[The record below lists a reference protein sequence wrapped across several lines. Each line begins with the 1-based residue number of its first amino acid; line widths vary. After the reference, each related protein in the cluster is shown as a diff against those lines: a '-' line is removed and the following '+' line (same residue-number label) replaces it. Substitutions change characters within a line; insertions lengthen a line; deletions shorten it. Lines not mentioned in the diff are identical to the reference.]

1 MELKTIYRINSI
13 KSEKSK
19 ITAAIS
25 FDMKHKVFDGHF
37 PGNPIVPGV
46 VQVQI
51 LKDLMERELKSKI
64 FLNKTKN
71 IKFLNVIIPVEHSE
85 VQFDIT
91 YEQLAGNDYSVK
103 CIVKS
108 ESTTFMKYS
117 GNFIVTG

>member
-1 MELKTIYRINSI
+1 MKLKTIYRINSL
-13 KSEKSK
+13 KSDKNE

-25 FDMKHKVFDGHF
+25 FNTEHKVFDGHF

-51 LKDLMERELKSKI
+51 LKDLMESKLKSKI

-71 IKFLNVIIPVEHSE
+71 IKFLNVIIPVEHKE

-103 CIVKS
+103 CIAES
-108 ESTTFMKYS
+108 ESVTFMKYS
-117 GNFIVTG
+117 GSFIVTC